1 MRLVMLGGPGSGK
14 GTQSKEL
21 SQELGNIVIST
32 GDVLREAIATQTP
45 LGIQAKEYVEKGE
58 LVPDIMMIEF
68 IKERLLRSDVEN
80 GWILEG
86 YPRSAFQ
93 GEELDFLL
101 EELNQDLNWAIYLKV
116 SEETMKERSFKRGMD
131 DDRPEIVA
139 RRIKNF
145 NEVTVSIL
153 EYYDYKKKLLTI
165 DAEKTPKEVK
175 EDILKNFNK

>member
-21 SQELGNIVIST
+21 SQVLGNTVIST
-32 GDVLREAIATQTP
+32 GDILRESIANQTP
-45 LGIQAKEYVEKGE
+45 LGIQAQEYVEKGE

-68 IKERLLRSDVEN
+68 IKERLIRSDVEN

-93 GEELDFLL
+93 AEELDFLL
-101 EELNQDLNWAIYLKV
+101 EDLNQHLDRAIYLKV
-116 SEETMKERSFKRGMD
+116 SEETMKQRSFQRGKAD
-131 DDRPEIVA
+131 DKPEIVD

-153 EYYDYKKKLLTI
+153 EFYEYKKKLLTI
-165 DAEKTPKEVK
+165 DAEKNSQEVK
-175 EDILKNFNK
+175 EDILKNLKS